1 MTKQMKKLRQLS
13 KEEQKKKLVELK
25 KELMKARAQQATGT
39 TPENPG
45 KSRSVKR
52 TIARLYTLANQKE
65 EKQKA

>member
-13 KEEQKKKLVELK
+13 KEERVKKLEELR

-39 TPENPG
+39 SPENPG

-52 TIARLYTLANQKE
+52 TIARLNTLANQKE
-65 EKQKA
+65 ETKKA